1 MRVCA
6 AVATAETGVGWT
18 QRPHIL
24 FAFAVLRVDVRGESD
39 DDGDAVPADGLYP
52 EDDRIPSVREYAA
65 NVEVNVNTCMRA
77 YDWLCS
83 QDIIFTKRGLGYF
96 VATGARETILA
107 LRKKEF
113 FEDFLPE
120 LAQKMQTLGISN
132 EELINALN
140 K

>member
-1 MRVCA
+1 MDFKENKA
-6 AVATAETGVGWT
+6 IYLQIAE
-18 QRPHIL
+18 HLMDEIL
-24 FAFAVLRVDVRGESD
+24 Q
-39 DDGDAVPADGLYP
+39 GLYP